1 MIASQSP
8 IDNAPREG
16 VGYRGAGCRRISGGA
31 MRRHKGDTMKKTR
44 RCDTCRENRADVA
57 ARYYG
62 DGKHEPAYR
71 CDKCHRLMLE
81 YWAAIRNGMRLA

>member
-1 MIASQSP
+1 M
-8 IDNAPREG
+8 E
-16 VGYRGAGCRRISGGA
+16 
-31 MRRHKGDTMKKTR
+31 KMK

>member
-1 MIASQSP
+1 MTDAASRS
-8 IDNAPREG
+8 
-16 VGYRGAGCRRISGGA
+16 
-31 MRRHKGDTMKKTR
+31 HKGDTMERMR

-71 CDKCHRLMLE
+71 CNKCHRLMLE
-81 YWAAIRNGMRLA
+81 YWAAINNAMRLA

>member
-1 MIASQSP
+1 ME
-8 IDNAPREG
+8 R
-16 VGYRGAGCRRISGGA
+16 
-31 MRRHKGDTMKKTR
+31 MR

-71 CDKCHRLMLE
+71 CNKCHRLMLE
-81 YWAAIRNGMRLA
+81 YWAAINNAMRLA